1 MSAIRKVFRFA
12 LLYKTNR
19 LPFAVT
25 VHFYIRR
32 RQSVVKKVVN
42 LPTAGWPLSYTI
54 IIVMMMMM
62 MTMVMIII
70 MIIIIIILIIII
82 TIIELV

>member
-1 MSAIRKVFRFA
+1 M
-12 LLYKTNR
+12 
-19 LPFAVT
+19 T

-32 RQSVVKKVVN
+32 RQSVVKRVVN

-62 MTMVMIII
+62 IMMMMMMIII
-70 MIIIIIILIIII
+70 MITKIILIIIII
-82 TIIELV
+82 TIIELVSNLYYSAC

>member
-1 MSAIRKVFRFA
+1 M
-12 LLYKTNR
+12 
-19 LPFAVT
+19 T

-62 MTMVMIII
+62 MMMIII
-70 MIIIIIILIIII
+70 MIIIIIIIII
-82 TIIELV
+82 TIIELVSNLYYSAC